1 MKKILCIL
9 VLVAF
14 TVVSANAQQQRVNLV
29 GGTDNSDFV
38 PSVQGPEIQFE
49 KMVHNFGEIVQNANG
64 DVDFK
69 FKNIG
74 SEPLVLLDVRPSCG
88 TCVTIRSWT
97 RDPIMSGQEGVVSV
111 RYNTHIV
118 GEMGKTVTVISNGKT
133 DRVVLR
139 LNGNVNSK

>member
-1 MKKILCIL
+1 MKKILCIF
-9 VLVAF
+9 VLTAF
-14 TVVSANAQQQRVNLV
+14 TAVSANAQQRVNLV
-29 GGTDNSDFV
+29 GESSNSNFT

-49 KMVHNFGEIVQNANG
+49 KLVHNFGEIVQNANG

-88 TCVTIRSWT
+88 TCVTIRNWP
-97 RDPIMSGQEGVVSV
+97 RDPIMPGQEAIVAV
-111 RYNTHIV
+111 RYNTHIL
-118 GEMGKTVTVISNGKT
+118 GEMGKTVTVLSNGKT

-139 LNGNVNSK
+139 LNGNVNPR